1 MSSKQT
7 ASSGRGRVQG
17 APSGK
22 EHKILWGIC
31 GIGLG
36 HALRQLP
43 LVEYF
48 ARNSRIVIFA
58 YGDSATFYKKWA
70 EDRKNITVVTVSV
83 PYYVGAAGGLDFE
96 ETERQMRECR
106 FSRGENWGE
115 GHNCLAMAHA
125 RREIGTPDLVVTDYE
140 PICARYAYA
149 LGAPLVSL
157 NQQNKYLIPSTFPE
171 IMGGVGFKD
180 EVERLRMFFPRV
192 DAHIACSFFDVQPR
206 TGAALREQVLMFPP
220 IIKSSVVAA
229 KCGGLKPNRSI
240 VVYLSGQ
247 QEFPDSLCQIRDVCN
262 SQPEW
267 LFHVFA
273 PESFFHKQGWPPVG
287 SAHNVTFS
295 VHGNAGFDERVFAS
309 AGVVTT
315 GGHSLL
321 SELMYLGKPA
331 YVIPLPVYEQ
341 QMNAYVIGEN
351 GFGLRRQALTAEDLS
366 LFLRHLPGYTSAIEN
381 DRTVLL
387 RSSGGQRIIDY
398 LKERF
403 LS

>member
-7 ASSGRGRVQG
+7 ASSGRGRMQG

-70 EDRKNITVVTVSV
+70 ADKNNVSVVSVSV
-83 PYYVGAAGGLDFE
+83 PFYVGGTGGLDFE
-96 ETERQMRECR
+96 ETERQMRESR
-106 FSRGENWGE
+106 FSRGEDRGE

-125 RREIGTPDLVVTDYE
+125 RREIGTPDLVITDYE
-140 PICARYAYA
+140 PVCARYAYA

-157 NQQNKYLIPSTFPE
+157 KQQNKYLIPSSFPE
-171 IMGGVGFKD
+171 VMGGVGFKD

-192 DAHIACSFFDVQPR
+192 DAHIACSFFRVEPRPGTTVQER
-206 TGAALREQVLMFPP
+206 VLMFPP
-220 IIKSSVVAA
+220 IIKPSVLAV
-229 KCGGLKPNRSI
+229 KRRQQKPGRSI
-240 VVYLSGQ
+240 VVYLSAQ
-247 QEFPDSLCQIRDVCN
+247 QEFRDNLYVVRDVCN
-262 SQPEW
+262 SQPDW
-267 LFHVFA
+267 QFHVFA
-273 PESFFHKQGWPPVG
+273 PAYFFQKQGWPPVG
-287 SAHNVTFS
+287 SANNVEFS
-295 VHGNAGFDERVFAS
+295 MHGDASFDERVFAS

-315 GGHSLL
+315 AGHSLL
-321 SELMYLGKPA
+321 CELMYLGKPA
-331 YVIPLPVYEQ
+331 YVMPLPVYEQ
-341 QMNAYVIGEN
+341 QMNAHVIGEN
-351 GFGLRRQALTAEDLS
+351 GFGLCRERLTAEDLDR
-366 LFLRHLPGYTSAIEN
+366 FIRHLPEYEAAIKG
-381 DRTVLL
+381 DRSVLL
-387 RSSGGQRIIDY
+387 RGSGEGRIIRC
-398 LKERF
+398 LENRF